1 MTSNFNKTL
10 RIAAVAAAFAFGAGT
25 TAALADSFSISYL
38 APGVQAPS
46 STNHYETFD
55 SSIKG
60 PLVTNFNG
68 SGITGTYSGNYTLIG
83 ANAWGGAGGSQ
94 YIKTN
99 GSATSYS
106 LKLSQ
111 PVNYF
116 GLWFSALDP
125 GNSLSFYKGSSL
137 VETFSP
143 TNFIAMVGAC
153 PSASNPFC
161 GNPNNGLDP
170 TEQFAYL
177 NFYDSNGTFDTVVF
191 SQQLNI
197 GEFESDNHAVDN
209 LTAAPTGTP
218 IDANTPEPASLLLV
232 GTGILSLAAGLRY
245 RFTERLTQK
254 ATRTV

>member
-1 MTSNFNKTL
+1 MIDNLNKTL
-10 RIAAVAAAFAFGAGT
+10 RIAALTAAFAFGAGS

-38 APGVQAPS
+38 APGTQAPT

-55 SSIKG
+55 SSTKG

-106 LKLSQ
+106 VKLSQ
-111 PVNYF
+111 AVNYF

-125 GNSLSFYKGSSL
+125 GNTLSFYNGSTL

-153 PSASNPFC
+153 PNAGNPFC
-161 GNPNNGLDP
+161 GNPNSGLDP

-177 NFYDSNGTFDTVVF
+177 NFYDTNGTFDTVVF
-191 SQQLNI
+191 TQLLNS
-197 GEFESDNHAVDN
+197 GEFESDNQAVAN
-209 LTAAPTGTP
+209 LTSAPSGTS
-218 IDANTPEPASLLLV
+218 IDAHAPEPASLFLV

-245 RFTERLTQK
+245 RFSDKLAEK
-254 ATRTV
+254 AARSV

>member
-1 MTSNFNKTL
+1 MIDKLNKIL
-10 RIAAVAAAFAFGAGT
+10 RIAAVTAAFAFGAGT

-38 APGVQAPS
+38 APGVQAPT
-46 STNHYETFD
+46 STTYYETFD

-111 PVNYF
+111 SVNYF

-125 GNSLSFYKGSSL
+125 GNSLSFYNGSSL

-143 TNFIAMVGAC
+143 ANFISMVGVC
-153 PSASNPFC
+153 PNASNPFC

-170 TEQFAYL
+170 IEQFAYL
-177 NFYDSNGTFDTVVF
+177 NFYDTNGTFDTVVF
-191 SQQLNI
+191 SQLLNG
-197 GEFESDNHAVDN
+197 GEFESDNQAVAN
-209 LTAAPTGTP
+209 LTSAPSGTP
-218 IDANTPEPASLLLV
+218 IDAHAPEPASLFLV
-232 GTGILSLAAGLRY
+232 GTGILSLAAGVRY
-245 RFTERLTQK
+245 RFAEKFARK
-254 ATRTV
+254 ATRS